1 MSVPVSMKP
10 EQELPRQS
18 RRRFWLLIGGI
29 SIVVFI
35 VFAVYVGFAAYSA
48 INTVKQ
54 TGSIPERYYLNILG
68 GDYTTAYSFLES
80 NATIAGQPV
89 DQQAFTRLAK
99 AADAQYGTVHGIVLS
114 TESDAAHVTVTVS
127 RGSRSY
133 DVHLVLQQEN
143 GTCPPSLSRGRFFQV
158 KSMRSR

>member
-1 MSVPVSMKP
+1 MSVPTYAQP
-10 EQELPRQS
+10 QQEQSRRS

-54 TGSIPERYYLNILG
+54 TGSIPERYYLNIMS
-68 GDYTTAYSFLES
+68 GDYTTAYSYLDS
-80 NATIAGQPV
+80 NATIDGQPV
-89 DQQAFTRLAK
+89 DQQAFLHLAK
-99 AADAQYGTVHGIVLS
+99 AADAQNGTVHGI
-114 TESDAAHVTVTVS
+114 TFNIESDATHVTATVS

-133 DVHLVLQQEN
+133 DVHLVLKQEN
-143 GTCPPSLSRGRFFQV
+143 GTWKIVSADGI
-158 KSMRSR
+158 

>member
-1 MSVPVSMKP
+1 MSVPTYAQP
-10 EQELPRQS
+10 QQEQSRRS

-54 TGSIPERYYLNILG
+54 TGSIPERYYLNIMS
-68 GDYTTAYSFLES
+68 GDYTTASSYLDG
-80 NATIAGQPV
+80 NATIDGQPV
-89 DQQAFTRLAK
+89 DQQAFIGLAK
-99 AADAQYGTVHGIVLS
+99 AADAQNGTVHGI
-114 TESDAAHVTVTVS
+114 TFNIESDATHVTATVS

-133 DVHLVLQQEN
+133 DVHLVLKQEN
-143 GTCPPSLSRGRFFQV
+143 GTWKIVSADGI
-158 KSMRSR
+158 

>member
-1 MSVPVSMKP
+1 MSVPTYTQP
-10 EQELPRQS
+10 QQEQSRRS

-54 TGSIPERYYLNILG
+54 TGSIPERYYLNIMS
-68 GDYTTAYSFLES
+68 GDYTTASSYLDS
-80 NATIAGQPV
+80 NATIDGQPV
-89 DQQAFTRLAK
+89 DQQAFIRLAK
-99 AADAQYGTVHGIVLS
+99 AADAQNGTVHGI
-114 TESDAAHVTVTVS
+114 TFNIESDATHVTATVS

-133 DVHLVLQQEN
+133 NVHLVLQQEN
-143 GTCPPSLSRGRFFQV
+143 GTWKIISADGI
-158 KSMRSR
+158 